1 VVTPDSDSSPDASTS
16 TDGVYEKWLVR
27 ILLGLAFGLA
37 FGIEGMTLIRSF
49 LIDQEEDPTE
59 QTTDAHPILR
69 GGDVLVPALAPSVRA
84 HRLRLRAYP
93 DEWTFT
99 LTARPDSL
107 ADRSY
112 TVTFDRLVLDNGT
125 ELTSA
130 PSHTWAPADTAS
142 FAASWTFPVGQRP
155 TSVTITA
162 AFPLSPDSTARATR
176 TVDLGHVPVRQ
187 Q

>member
-1 VVTPDSDSSPDASTS
+1 MATSNSDSSPGAAPH
-16 TDGVYEKWLVR
+16 TDGAYEKWLVR

-59 QTTDAHPILR
+59 QTTDARPVLQE
-69 GGDVLVPALAPSVRA
+69 GDALVPSLAPSVRV
-84 HRLRLRAYP
+84 HRLRLKAYP

-112 TVTFDRLVLDNGT
+112 TVTFDRLRLGNGT
-125 ELTSA
+125 ELTST